1 MPDSILERLEGIFSV
16 WFNTTQKGYFSVQAE
31 GHSVETRTLT
41 PGELRQ
47 LGQELIAMA
56 DKVEPDPSEAEMHD
70 WKTHPALT
78 PEQRNG
84 M

>member
-1 MPDSILERLEGIFSV
+1 MADSILERLEGIFSV
-16 WFNTTQKGYFSVQAE
+16 WFNTTQNFSVQAE
-31 GHSVETRTLT
+31 GYSVETRTLT
-41 PGELRQ
+41 PEELRQ

-56 DKVEPDPSEAEMHD
+56 DEADPNLSEAEMHD
-70 WKTHPALT
+70 WRTHPALT